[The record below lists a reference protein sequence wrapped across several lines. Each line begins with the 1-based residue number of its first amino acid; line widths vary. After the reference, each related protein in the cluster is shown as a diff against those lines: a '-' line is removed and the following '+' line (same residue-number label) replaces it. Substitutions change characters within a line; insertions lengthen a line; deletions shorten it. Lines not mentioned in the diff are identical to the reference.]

1 MQEDDIINFV
11 RSLSVDPLLTEN
23 VKSKIIAKVRLR
35 DSGIMGAY
43 QLYLVDGDA
52 DLFKARITHRALTP
66 PVTNNVN
73 ISIRNW
79 HTYELHTYL
88 WQALRYYEFKHK
100 FAADELVLG

>member
-1 MQEDDIINFV
+1 MIF
-11 RSLSVDPLLTEN
+11 LHLL
-23 VKSKIIAKVRLR
+23 VLVRL
-35 DSGIMGAY
+35 GG
-43 QLYLVDGDA
+43 QVDGRVG
-52 DLFKARITHRALTP
+52 DLLGDPVRHKRH